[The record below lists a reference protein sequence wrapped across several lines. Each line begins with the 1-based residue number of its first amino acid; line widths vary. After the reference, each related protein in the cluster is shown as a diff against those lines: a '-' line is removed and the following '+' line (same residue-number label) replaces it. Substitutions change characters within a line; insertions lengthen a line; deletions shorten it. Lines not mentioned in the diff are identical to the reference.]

1 MERLDCDRMFIAVK
15 ELGSFTKAAK
25 RMGTS
30 SGQAS
35 KMISR
40 LENELGVQLF
50 KRSTR
55 AVTPTQVGESY
66 YQRIKAIIDELDALN
81 DSIRTASNQPSG
93 RLRIS
98 APVSFGRD
106 HLMPQLLAFAERYPL
121 ISLDVSFADRPVS
134 IVDEGFDLA
143 FRIGAL
149 RDSSLVA
156 RKLCDVRVVTV
167 ASEKY
172 LSAAPS
178 LKHWR
183 ELSTQQCIIDTNFV
197 NPYQW
202 PYLTKARGKSIT
214 DVSVDGR
221 LKFSNAE
228 ACLQAAVEGLGVARL
243 PTFVAGKALQNS
255 QLHTVLDQFETP
267 PLGLFALYPPS
278 KHLPQTARAVIDFLV
293 SAFAGE
299 PLWDQGW

>member
-15 ELGSFTKAAK
+15 ELGSFTQGAM

-55 AVTPTQVGESY
+55 AVTLTQVGESY
-66 YQRIKAIIDELDALN
+66 YQRIKAIIDDIDALN
-81 DSIRTASNQPSG
+81 DSIRSASNQLSG

-106 HLMPQLLAFAERYPL
+106 HLTPHLLAFAEQYPL
-121 ISLDVSFADRPVS
+121 VSLDVSFADRPVS

-143 FRIGAL
+143 LRIGAL
-149 RDSSLVA
+149 RDSSLMA

-167 ASEKY
+167 ASAAY
-172 LSAAPS
+172 LASAAA
-178 LKHWR
+178 LNHWR
-183 ELSTQQCIIDTNFV
+183 DLEQQQCIIDTNFED
-197 NPYQW
+197 PYHW
-202 PYLTKARGKSIT
+202 PYLAKADGSAVT
-214 DVSVDGR
+214 QVSVDGR

-228 ACLQAAVEGLGVARL
+228 VCLQAACDGLGVARL
-243 PTFVAGKALQNS
+243 PTFVAGNALQS
-255 QLHTVLDQFETP
+255 GQLHTVLDPFETE

-278 KHLPQTARAVIDFLV
+278 KHLAQTSRTLIDFLV
-293 SAFAGE
+293 DAFSGL
-299 PLWDQGW
+299 PRWDQGW